1 MTPILNKI
9 DVYPRPYIDQNDPGI
24 KLIHCMV
31 SFMTYMKRGILS
43 MMTEFISGKVLIR
56 QECEEALWD
65 D

>member
-56 QECEEALWD
+56 
-65 D
+65 